1 MKKLVLAAS
10 ILAASAASAFAAD
23 MPARIAKAPVAPPVV
38 TYDWSGIYVGGA
50 VGGAWHDTA
59 GNFYN
64 APPLL
69 WGTGNSDTALIY
81 GGFAGI
87 QKQWGNFVLGIEGG
101 YNALDNGFNT
111 TSSAGVIGERCG
123 VSAIVGT
130 ISSCQSRIND
140 IWYIGGRVGYAWNR
154 FMVYGQGGYA
164 QADID
169 TQTIVNATGV
179 TFDHAGASHGGWYAG
194 VGFEYAVLDNLIL
207 GVDYKHYE
215 FDSKQHNCNLALASC
230 FGPTVFRNVDADVDA
245 VMARVSYKF
254 NPWPTGPVVA
264 RY

>member
-1 MKKLVLAAS
+1 MKKLVVAAS
-10 ILAASAASAFAAD
+10 ILAASAVNAFAAD
-23 MPARIAKAPVAPPVV
+23 MPARIAKAPVVPPVV

-59 GNFYN
+59 GNFFN
-64 APPLL
+64 TPFL
-69 WGTGNSDTALIY
+69 WSTGNSDAALIY

-111 TSSAGVIGERCG
+111 TAGTG
-123 VSAIVGT
+123 VLGSCNLLVGF
-130 ISSCQSRIND
+130 SCQSRINN

-169 TQTIVNATGV
+169 TQILANATGI
-179 TFDHAGASHGGWYAG
+179 TSDHAGATHGGWYAG
-194 VGFEYAVLDNLIL
+194 VGAEYAVLDNLIL
-207 GVDYKHYE
+207 GIDYKHYE
-215 FDSKQHNCNLALASC
+215 FDSKQHNCNLALVTC
-230 FGPTVFRNVDADVDA
+230 TPGGVTFRNVDADVDA

>member
-23 MPARIAKAPVAPPVV
+23 MPARIAKAPVVPPVV

-64 APPLL
+64 VPSAL
-69 WGTGNSDTALIY
+69 WHTGNSDTALIY

-111 TSSAGVIGERCG
+111 TAGTGLLGSGCALG
-123 VSAIVGT
+123 VGF
-130 ISSCQSRIND
+130 SCQSRVND

-169 TQTIVNATGV
+169 TQTLVNATGA

-194 VGFEYAVLDNLIL
+194 VGAEYAVLDNLIL
-207 GVDYKHYE
+207 GIDYKHYE
-215 FDSKQHNCNLALASC
+215 FDSKQHNCNAALVLTCA
-230 FGPTVFRNVDADVDA
+230 PVNNRNVDADVDA
-245 VMARVSYKF
+245 VMARLSYKF

>member
-10 ILAASAASAFAAD
+10 ILAASAVSAFAAD
-23 MPARIAKAPVAPPVV
+23 MPARIAKAPVVPPVV

-50 VGGAWHDTA
+50 VGGAWYDTA
-59 GNFYN
+59 GEFFN
-64 APPLL
+64 APGFF
-69 WGTGNSDTALIY
+69 WHTGNSDTTLIY

-101 YNALDNGFNT
+101 YNALDNGFSRT
-111 TSSAGVIGERCG
+111 AGGGIGAPCG
-123 VSAIVGT
+123 YPVG
-130 ISSCQSRIND
+130 SFCESRLND

-154 FMVYGQGGYA
+154 FMIYGQGGYA

-169 TQTIVNATGV
+169 TQG
-179 TFDHAGASHGGWYAG
+179 FDALGAFSLAGATHGGWYAG
-194 VGFEYAVLDNLIL
+194 VGAEYAVLDNLII
-207 GVDYKHYE
+207 GIDYKHYE
-215 FDSKQHNCNLALASC
+215 FDSKQHNCNLAVVSC
-230 FGPTVFRNVDADVDA
+230 LGTADFRNVDADVDA

-254 NPWPTGPVVA
+254 NPWPTAPVVA

>member
-23 MPARIAKAPVAPPVV
+23 MAARPYTKAPVAPPVL

-50 VGGAWHDTA
+50 IGGAWHDT
-59 GNFYN
+59 GGEFYN
-64 APPLL
+64 VPGFL
-69 WGTGNSDTALIY
+69 WGTSNSDSALIY

-101 YNALDNGFNT
+101 YNGLDNGWNST
-111 TSSAGVIGERCG
+111 ASAGLIGETCG
-123 VSAIVGT
+123 IGPG
-130 ISSCQSRIND
+130 ISCQSRVND
-140 IWYIGGRVGYAWNR
+140 IWYIGGRVGYAWDR

-169 TQTIVNATGV
+169 TRANHVLGF
-179 TFDHAGASHGGWYAG
+179 TFSPAGASHGGWYAG
-194 VGFEYAVLDNLIL
+194 VGAEYAVLDYLIL
-207 GVDYKHYE
+207 GIDYKHYE
-215 FDSKQHNCNLALASC
+215 FDSKQHNC
-230 FGPTVFRNVDADVDA
+230 TVCLVPPLDFRNVDAGVDS
-245 VMARVSYKF
+245 VMGRVSFKF
-254 NPWPTGPVVA
+254 NPWPTAPVVA

>member
-1 MKKLVLAAS
+1 
-10 ILAASAASAFAAD
+10 
-23 MPARIAKAPVAPPVV
+23 
-38 TYDWSGIYVGGA
+38 
-50 VGGAWHDTA
+50 
-59 GNFYN
+59 
-64 APPLL
+64 
-69 WGTGNSDTALIY
+69 LIY

-111 TSSAGVIGERCG
+111 TNSIGVIGERCG
-123 VSAIVGT
+123 ISALAAG
-130 ISSCQSRIND
+130 SSCQSRIND
-140 IWYIGGRVGYAWNR
+140 IWYIGGRLGYAWNR

-169 TQTIVNATGV
+169 TQTIVNATGI

-207 GVDYKHYE
+207 GIDYKHYE

-230 FGPTVFRNVDADVDA
+230 GGVAFFRNVDADVDA
-245 VMARVSYKF
+245 VMGRVSYKF

>member
-10 ILAASAASAFAAD
+10 ILAASAVSAFAAD
-23 MPARIAKAPVAPPVV
+23 MPARIAKAPVVPPVV
-38 TYDWSGIYVGGA
+38 TYDWSGLYFGGA

-59 GNFYN
+59 GDFYN
-64 APPLL
+64 FPGFL
-69 WGTGNSDTALIY
+69 WHTGGGDGGLIY

-111 TSSAGVIGERCG
+111 SPGTGLPGSGCG
-123 VSAIVGT
+123 LALGNF
-130 ISSCQSRIND
+130 CESRIND

-169 TQTIVNATGV
+169 TQTFFAGAS
-179 TFDHAGASHGGWYAG
+179 FDHAGASHGGWYAG
-194 VGFEYAVLDNLIL
+194 AGAEYAVLDNLII
-207 GVDYKHYE
+207 GIDYKHYE
-215 FDSKQHNCNLALASC
+215 FDSKAHNCNAALISC
-230 FGPTVFRNVDADVDA
+230 NPAFNRNVDADVDS

-254 NPWPTGPVVA
+254 NPWPTAPVVA

>member
-1 MKKLVLAAS
+1 MLHPQFDAPSAHVARAILQRGMTMKKLVLAAS
-10 ILAASAASAFAAD
+10 ILAASAVSAFAAD
-23 MPARIAKAPVAPPVV
+23 MPARIAKAPVVPPVV

-64 APPLL
+64 FPPFL

-111 TSSAGVIGERCG
+111 TGSAGL
-123 VSAIVGT
+123 
-130 ISSCQSRIND
+130 
-140 IWYIGGRVGYAWNR
+140 IGGRLGYAWNR

-169 TQTIVNATGV
+169 TQHLVNATGV
-179 TFDHAGASHGGWYAG
+179 TLDHAGASHGGWYAG

-230 FGPTVFRNVDADVDA
+230 GGAALFRNVDADVDA
-245 VMARVSYKF
+245 VMARLSYKF
-254 NPWPTGPVVA
+254 NPWPTAPVVA

>member
-10 ILAASAASAFAAD
+10 ILAASAVSAFAAD
-23 MPARIAKAPVAPPVV
+23 MPARIAKAPVAPPVL
-38 TYDWSGIYVGGA
+38 TYDWSGLYFGGA

-59 GNFYN
+59 GNFFN
-64 APPLL
+64 APGFL
-69 WGTGNSDTALIY
+69 WSTSNGDGSLIY

-101 YNALDNGFNT
+101 YNALDNGFNST
-111 TSSAGVIGERCG
+111 AGGGLPGSACGYPIGQSCESSL
-123 VSAIVGT
+123 
-130 ISSCQSRIND
+130 NN

-169 TQTIVNATGV
+169 TQGFLNPGGPAFSLANAT
-179 TFDHAGASHGGWYAG
+179 HGGWYAG
-194 VGFEYAVLDNLIL
+194 VGAEYAVLDYLIL
-207 GVDYKHYE
+207 GIDYKHYE

-230 FGPTVFRNVDADVDA
+230 VGPVDFRNVDADVDS
-245 VMARVSYKF
+245 VMARLSFKF

>member
-10 ILAASAASAFAAD
+10 ILAASAMSAFAAD

-59 GNFYN
+59 GDFFNTPGF
-64 APPLL
+64 L
-69 WGTGNSDTALIY
+69 WHTGNSDTALIY

-111 TSSAGVIGERCG
+111 SPGTGLPGSGCG
-123 VSAIVGT
+123 YPVT
-130 ISSCQSRIND
+130 FSCQSRVND

-169 TQTIVNATGV
+169 TQTLVNATGA

-194 VGFEYAVLDNLIL
+194 VGAEYAVLDNLII
-207 GVDYKHYE
+207 GIDYKHYE

-245 VMARVSYKF
+245 VMARLSYKF